1 MAENIVAG
9 LFGLTPEMYGEQ
21 QRRSALR
28 EGIDLAKLTPGE
40 AGAAMTYAGAKG
52 LGGAIAGAMGVQD
65 PQLQM
70 ITQQAQLLQ
79 GLNLRDPQSLE
90 AAAIQANQM
99 GNTPLAIKLFDLSD
113 AARVRAQQMQAQRQ
127 TSLAQLVAQ
136 RAYQPGTPERPQML
150 DVQEREQ
157 MADQGTPMPEN
168 IAAVAPSY
176 DISRVAPQLQAMGAP
191 GFAQLKAAGEAA
203 AVSRPEYKE
212 AGGVLYEIPKFGNA
226 GPRPVTQQARKTIT
240 IGNRVLDAN
249 TMDVLF
255 TAPDATP
262 AAIAEWKAFQGLP
275 KDQQQSFLELQTAK
289 RPSTTIKN
297 EIPLG
302 DVLQKVFQSKE
313 REDSAKAF
321 GQAGEA
327 YTITVP
333 LIKKLGDV
341 ESTISNAFTGAGQNY
356 KLALSKGLSAF
367 GVKISD
373 RATDTEFG
381 DAISAQV
388 VQQIAKVFPG
398 SQSNKELDQLLKS
411 KFNLQQELPTILRL
425 VGEIKDEMLAQTKT
439 YEQMA
444 NLPAN
449 ERTNFNAKLAQGQ
462 NYQKIQQYRNYEKKY
477 LNKTITP
484 EERAQ
489 AAKLKQELNF

>member
-1 MAENIVAG
+1 MATDIAG
-9 LFGLTPEMYGEQ
+9 LFGLTPQMYEQ
-21 QRRSALR
+21 GIRQSAMN
-28 EGIDLAKLTPGE
+28 E
-40 AGAAMTYAGAKG
+40 GAAYARMAPEDR
-52 LGGAIAGAMGVQD
+52 AIAGIYSAGAGLGRAGGGLLGVED
-65 PQLQM
+65 PQLQR
-70 ITQQAQLLQ
+70 ITQQDQLLR

-90 AAAIQANQM
+90 QAAVQATQM
-99 GNTPLAIKLFDLSD
+99 GNTPLAMKLFELAD
-113 AARVRAQQMQAQRQ
+113 AATVRAQQAQTQRQ
-127 TSLAQLVAQ
+127 TSLAQLIAQ
-136 RAYQPGTPERPQML
+136 RAYQPGAPEREQVL
-150 DVQEREQ
+150 DVQERQQ

-168 IAAVAPSY
+168 IAATAPSY
-176 DISRVAPQLQAMGAP
+176 DIRRVAPQLQALGAP
-191 GFAQLKAAGEAA
+191 GLAQLKAASDAA
-203 AVSRPEYKE
+203 ALTRPEYKE
-212 AGGVLYEIPKFGNA
+212 AGGVLYEIPKFGDA

-262 AAIAEWKAFQGLP
+262 AAIAEWKAFQGLS

-341 ESTISNAFTGAGQNY
+341 ESTVSNAFTGAGQNY
-356 KLALSKGLSAF
+356 KLALSKGLSAL